1 MFLNQLSAEEKKAF
15 ANLSVQVAK
24 ANGEVAEEEKG
35 MIREYCKE
43 MEIPVISLDDVW
55 PMDKIISVF
64 SDSNMHVK
72 RIVLLETLGLVYADG
87 NYDEAEQGMVKDYAE
102 QIGLSSADVEEQTDL
117 IKRYIEL
124 LKEIAMA
131 VD

>member
-24 ANGEVAEEEKG
+24 ANGEVAEEEKA

-43 MEIPVISLDDVW
+43 MEISVISLDDVW